1 MIHLVKKDFLLVKRY
16 LPLTVLLAF
25 GIPLFIFWQ
34 VPTLMGFTAFMMTV
48 IFTVYF
54 PLQSVSLAETKYPKA
69 TALLCVAPYTR
80 ITLVKARFLFLFI
93 LFVLCLFAYTILS
106 LLVPQINM
114 PGAFDLLLTLFIFSI
129 IWGIYLPMLYKLG
142 FEKMKYAMI
151 IVLFASSFL
160 LPYAVKLLTNSRMN
174 FNVVTNFPLPIKYTA
189 LIAVII
195 AVVTISLFT
204 SIKIFQTKEL

>member
-1 MIHLVKKDFLLVKRY
+1 MIYLVKKDFLLVKRY
-16 LPLTVLLAF
+16 FPLTVVLAF

-34 VPTLMGFTAFMMTV
+34 VPALMGFTAFMITV

-69 TALLCVAPYTR
+69 TALLCAATYTR
-80 ITLVKARFLFLFI
+80 STFVKARYLFLLI
-93 LFVLCLFAYTILS
+93 LFIFCFFAYMLLS
-106 LLVPQINM
+106 LLVPQINSL
-114 PGAFDLLLTLFIFSI
+114 GAFDLLLTFFIFSV
-129 IWGIYLPMLYKLG
+129 IWGIYLPLLYKLG

-151 IVLFASSFL
+151 IILFAASFL
-160 LPYAVKLLTNSRMN
+160 LPSAVKLLTNSRMN
-174 FNVVTNFPLPIKYTA
+174 FNVVTNFPLPIKYTT

-195 AVVTISLFT
+195 AVVTISLFI